1 MARTPVNGTELHVV
15 DRGEGPPLLFVHGFP
30 LDHTMWRGQIDHF
43 AATHRVIAS
52 DLRGFGQSVVTD
64 EPVTMAIYADDL
76 AALLDALGVTE
87 PVCLCGLSMG
97 GYIAW
102 AFVERHRERLGSLIL
117 CDTRA
122 AADGAAARKTRE
134 ETALRV
140 LAEGPAFLADG
151 MIEKLFTKTTRTE
164 RPELITQT
172 QEVIRNT
179 SPIAI
184 AAASRAMAARPDVT
198 SRLGSIDVP
207 ALLLVGE
214 HDAISPPSEMRD
226 MAAALPRATFVEIAD
241 AGHMA
246 PLEHPTP
253 VNAAIE
259 HFLASNES

>member
-1 MARTPVNGTELHVV
+1 MPRLLVNGTELHVV
-15 DRGEGPPLLFVHGFP
+15 DRGSGPTLLLVHGFP
-30 LDHTMWRGQIDHF
+30 LDHTMWQGQIDHF
-43 AATHRVIAS
+43 AATHRVIAP
-52 DLRGFGQSVVTD
+52 DLRGFGQSAVTD
-64 EPVTMAIYADDL
+64 EPVTMAAYADDL
-76 AALLDALGVTE
+76 AALLDALGISE

-122 AADGAAARKTRE
+122 AADSEAARKTRE

-140 LAEGPAFLADG
+140 LAEGPTFIAEG
-151 MIEKLFTKTTRTE
+151 MIEKLFAKATHTE

-172 QEVIRNT
+172 QEVIRET

-184 AAASRAMAARPDVT
+184 AAASRAMAVRPDVT
-198 SRLGSIDVP
+198 SRLPAIDLP

-226 MAAALPRATFVEIAD
+226 IAAALPHATFVEIAG

-246 PLEHPTP
+246 PLERPAP

-259 HFLASNES
+259 HFLANG